1 MRISSA
7 VTLALTALLVAS
19 TVGGVAAA
27 TPATALEAEPTSP
40 TVDQS
45 LSESPSL
52 QSTSQEGQHS
62 TASATT
68 NGSALEPADP
78 RQEIR
83 IEVAEDGDTR
93 WTIESRFL
101 VTDDEDEALFEEFA
115 EAVVSGDRDVGYDV
129 QTFEASAAVASE
141 ATEREMAI
149 ENAGWDDP
157 RLEAPDDEDADEIDD
172 EDQVQIGVISYSFT
186 WTNFAT
192 VDDNRI
198 YFGDAFEAPGED
210 ETWFPGLTNGQ
221 RLVVESPPGYALD
234 TPTTLTWDGP
244 HQFDAGDL
252 EIVFVRGASPTSVGS
267 WWILAGVA
275 GLILGAGGYVLYRYL
290 RRAYDGES
298 PLERLPG
305 SSGSDRAVD
314 GGAEPAAPRSAGE
327 IESIPSSATGTQI
340 EFDEADD
347 DVDLELL
354 SDEERVHRLLRQNG
368 GRMKQ
373 ANIVKETGW
382 SNAKVSQLLSQM
394 DDDDE
399 IEKLR
404 IGRENLITLPEVD
417 PTEVD

>member
-19 TVGGVAAA
+19 TLGTVVA
-27 TPATALEAEPTSP
+27 TPATAFESEPDSP
-40 TVDQS
+40 TVDRH
-45 LSESPSL
+45 LSESPSF
-52 QSTSQEGQHS
+52 QSTSQEGQHLTS
-62 TASATT
+62 SATA
-68 NGSALEPADP
+68 NGTALEPAEP
-78 RQEIR
+78 KQEIR
-83 IEVAEDGDTR
+83 IEVAEDGDAH
-93 WTIESRFL
+93 WTIESHFL

-141 ATEREMAI
+141 ATDREMTI
-149 ENAGWDDP
+149 QNAGWDDP
-157 RLEAPDDEDADEIDD
+157 RLDAPDDEDADEIDD
-172 EDQVQIGVISYSFT
+172 EDQVQVGVISYSFT

-192 VDDNRI
+192 DDDDRI
-198 YFGDAFEAPGED
+198 YFGDAFETPGED
-210 ETWFPGLTNGQ
+210 ETWFPGLADGQ
-221 RLVVESPPGYALD
+221 RLVVETPPGYGLE

-244 HQFDAGDL
+244 HQFEAGDL
-252 EIVFVRGASPTSVGS
+252 EIVFLRGASPTSVGS
-267 WWILAGVA
+267 WWILAGVV

-298 PLERLPG
+298 PLERLPTSGG
-305 SSGSDRAVD
+305 SERAVD
-314 GGAEPAAPRSAGE
+314 DGAEPTTPRSKDE
-327 IESIPSSATGTQI
+327 VESAQSPATGTQI
-340 EFDEADD
+340 EFDEAAD

-417 PTEVD
+417 PTEID

>member
-1 MRISSA
+1 MRVPSTA
-7 VTLALTALLVAS
+7 TLALTALLVAS
-19 TVGGVAAA
+19 ILGAVVAA
-27 TPATALEAEPTSP
+27 PASALETGPESP
-40 TVDQS
+40 TVDRS

-62 TASATT
+62 TFSATS
-68 NGSALEPADP
+68 NGTALEPAEP

-83 IEVAEDGDTR
+83 IEVAENGDTR

-129 QTFEASAAVASE
+129 RTFEASAAAAAE
-141 ATEREMAI
+141 ATDREMAI
-149 ENAGWDDP
+149 ENAGWDEP
-157 RLEAPDDEDADEIDD
+157 RLEAPDDDDDDEIDD
-172 EDQVQIGVISYSFT
+172 EEEVQIGVISYSFT

-192 VDDNRI
+192 VDEDRI
-198 YFGDAFEAPGED
+198 YFGDAFETADGD
-210 ETWFPGLTNGQ
+210 GTWFPGLADGQ
-221 RLVVESPPGYALD
+221 RLVVETPPGYGLE
-234 TPTTLTWDGP
+234 TPTALTWDGP

-252 EIVFVRGASPTSVGS
+252 EIVFLRGAGPTSVGS

-275 GLILGAGGYVLYRYL
+275 GLILGAGGYVLFRYL
-290 RRAYDGES
+290 RRAYEGEN
-298 PLERLPG
+298 PLERLPTG
-305 SSGSDRAVD
+305 GGSDRAVD
-314 GGAEPAAPRSAGE
+314 GSTEPAAPRPEGE
-327 IESIPSSATGTQI
+327 PGPSQSSPTGTQI
-340 EFDEADD
+340 EFDEATE

-354 SDEERVHRLLRQNG
+354 SDEERVNRLLRRNG

-417 PTEVD
+417 PTEID